1 VDLHDMVW
9 RLRRKRNELENALGE
24 ARRQLLMQ
32 SNAPIAELTAVKDEL
47 EVKKKEIVVLSER
60 VRKLENE
67 RCMFAYS
74 VAGCAFGA
82 MYFRSWM

>member
-1 VDLHDMVW
+1 MDLHDMVW

-60 VRKLENE
+60 VRKL
-67 RCMFAYS
+67 
-74 VAGCAFGA
+74 
-82 MYFRSWM
+82 

>member
-1 VDLHDMVW
+1 MNLCNMVW
-9 RLRRKRNELENALGE
+9 RLRSERNELENALGE

-67 RCMFAYS
+67 RCMFVYA
-74 VAGCAFGA
+74 VAGCAFAA

>member
-1 VDLHDMVW
+1 MDLHDMVW

-32 SNAPIAELTAVKDEL
+32 SNATIAELTAVKDEL

-67 RCMFAYS
+67 RCMFSYA
-74 VAGCAFGA
+74 VAGCAFAA

>member
-1 VDLHDMVW
+1 MNLCNMVW
-9 RLRRKRNELENALGE
+9 RLRSERNELQNALGE
-24 ARRQLLMQ
+24 ARRELLMQ
-32 SNAPIAELTAVKDEL
+32 SNGPIAELTAVEDEL

-67 RCMFAYS
+67 RCMFVYA
-74 VAGCAFGA
+74 VAGCAFAA

>member
-1 VDLHDMVW
+1 MDLHDMVW

-24 ARRQLLMQ
+24 ARRELLMQ
-32 SNAPIAELTAVKDEL
+32 SNAPIAELTAVKDEP

-67 RCMFAYS
+67 RCMFAYA
-74 VAGCAFGA
+74 VAGCAFAA